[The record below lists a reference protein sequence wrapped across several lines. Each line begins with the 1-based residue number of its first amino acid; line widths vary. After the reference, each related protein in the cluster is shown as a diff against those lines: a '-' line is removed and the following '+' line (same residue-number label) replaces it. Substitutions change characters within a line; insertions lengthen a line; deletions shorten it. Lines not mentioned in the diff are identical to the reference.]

1 MSAETIAILAPYL
14 AGPGAAVLV
23 LLFVIAGAGFIFVK
37 FLIPMGMTFG
47 NRHLEQIDALIKN
60 QQEEAKTIAKALS
73 SLDRRLAV
81 IESQII
87 AKDDGPK
94 A

>member
-1 MSAETIAILAPYL
+1 MSAETVAILAPYL

-23 LLFVIAGAGFIFVK
+23 LLFVIIGTGFIFVK
-37 FLIPMGMTFG
+37 FIIPMIVTFA

-60 QQEEAKTIAKALS
+60 QQEEANIIAKALS

-81 IESQII
+81 IEARII
-87 AKDDGPK
+87 TRDDTAKP
-94 A
+94 